1 MTSKEE
7 KERCKL
13 LSRQVKQS
21 EREIERARLPLNNT
35 AMHELFDYVDEKL
48 SATACDH
55 TLTHTHAFLSTAGL
69 PLQKVITWLEEHGG
83 YCDCEVIAN
92 AEEAWEE
99 IVRGA

>member
-1 MTSKEE
+1 MTFKEE
-7 KERCKL
+7 KERRKL

-48 SATACDH
+48 SEATCDD
-55 TLTHTHAFLSTAGL
+55 TLTHTRAFLSAAGL
-69 PLQKVITWLEEHGG
+69 PLDKVIGWLEEHGG
-83 YCDCEVIAN
+83 HCDCEVIAN

-99 IVRGA
+99 IV